1 MNLNASITLELT
13 GPLERAVGRDEVVI
27 AWSGDGRLGD
37 LLRQFCRDYPA
48 AAELLGGDA
57 HWSSPDAAYPAGML
71 VIRDSAALAPKM
83 ETAIAAGDR
92 LTLMPLIS
100 GG

>member
-1 MNLNASITLELT
+1 MNANASIILELT
-13 GPLERAVGRDEVVI
+13 GPLERAVGQDEVAI
-27 AWSGDGRLGD
+27 AWSGEGRLGD
-37 LLRQFCRDYPA
+37 LLRQFCRAYPT

-57 HWSSPDAAYPAGML
+57 HWAGDDAEYPAGIL